1 MSKVL
6 LGDVAVE
13 HKETCKGSKDGY
25 PIVGLEHLI
34 PEEITL
40 TAWNEGSENTFSK
53 MFRKGNVLFG
63 RRRAYLKKAAVA
75 PFDGICSGDITVI
88 EAKPDRILP
97 ELLPFIIQNDDL
109 FEFAVGKSAGSLS
122 PRVKWEHLKNYEFEL
137 PDMGKQKEL
146 AELLWAMDNTKKSY
160 QKLIAATD
168 ELVKSQFIEMFG
180 DPVKNPFGWPTMT
193 LDQATKEIVSG
204 QCLNGDAGKLQPG
217 QKAVLKVSAVTYGS
231 FDANEYKVL
240 RDTKQITKGVYP
252 QKGDLLFSRANTREY
267 VGATVLIDQD
277 YPELM
282 LPDKLWKL
290 IFKHEIMPMFAKQFL
305 SHPEIRKV
313 LSSMATGTSGSM
325 YNISMEKLKR
335 LEIIVPNINQQ
346 KEYIHFVEQSDKSKF
361 AAQSCSNLNLWSS
374 SETLIAIQNTIR
386 SKS

>member
-1 MSKVL
+1 MNKVL

-40 TAWNEGSENTFSK
+40 TAWDEGSENTFSK

-109 FEFAVGKSAGSLS
+109 FDFAVGKSAGSLS

-137 PDMGKQKEL
+137 PDMEKQKEL

-160 QKLIAATD
+160 QKLIVATD

-240 RDTKQITKGVYP
+240 RDTKQITKGIYP

-361 AAQSCSNLNLWSS
+361 AVQSCSNLNLWSS
-374 SETLIAIQNTIR
+374 SVCQTTM
-386 SKS
+386 